1 MPVFMKLEDEPCLVV
16 GGGKIALHKIHQLVD
31 SKALV
36 TVVSP
41 KISKSI
47 YSLPI
52 TIINRPYQASDL
64 KGVKLVIAAT
74 DDNKVNKKIYE
85 IILKLRTHGAKKKFK
100 YELVGINSR
109 LDTIQ
114 AVILKHKLNRINLI
128 NQKRRKIANY
138 YFKKIK
144 NKKINLFNINNNSC
158 FHQFVILVRDRKNFL
173 NHLKNYR
180 IPYGFHYPYAIHKLE
195 AIKKYCIDKNFKNS
209 ILIAERG
216 VSIPMDPFLNK
227 KKLDYIINK
236 INCF

>member
-1 MPVFMKLEDEPCLVV
+1 MSEFALTLPVNQTSFGQVSIGLLKEVFRRSLNPCLFPIGESNLSTQKPNESFNEWLSFCVKKGMV
-16 GGGKIALHKIHQLVD
+16 KIH
-31 SKALV
+31 
-36 TVVSP
+36 
-41 KISKSI
+41 
-47 YSLPI
+47 
-52 TIINRPYQASDL
+52 
-64 KGVKLVIAAT
+64 
-74 DDNKVNKKIYE
+74 VNGKN
-85 IILKLRTHGAKKKFK
+85 
-100 YELVGINSR
+100 YELYIKREN
-109 LDTIQ
+109 
-114 AVILKHKLNRINLI
+114 HKMQLLRPFELI

-195 AIKKYCIDKNFKNS
+195 VIKKYCIDKNFKNS
-209 ILIAERG
+209 IFIAERG

-236 INCF
+236 FNCF